1 VNYDPKRIL
10 MKYIWRTDLI
20 RNSEARSRGLTMTEM
35 LVVMAL
41 SFIVVSVVLIVGNV
55 AAREIRKINANME
68 VNEEIS
74 RFQLSL
80 KQIVTRSW
88 TGLGDIEVENT
99 TIGMLTSV
107 PYARKNEIY
116 EQTPAT
122 VTFDQVRNEVV
133 YSFHDQNNVVSTDV
147 LAKGVLDCRFK
158 YESVFLTYDATFST
172 YSEDMP
178 VVIKNVKGAVRFY

>member
-1 VNYDPKRIL
+1 MIVKCFWRIDLSL
-10 MKYIWRTDLI
+10 MQET
-20 RNSEARSRGLTMTEM
+20 RSKGLTMTEM

-41 SFIVVSVVLIVGNV
+41 SFIVVSVVLFVGNV
-55 AAREIRKINANME
+55 AAREIRRINANME

-99 TIGMLTSV
+99 TIGMLTTV

-122 VTFDQVRNEVV
+122 VTFDEVRNEVV
-133 YSFHDQNNVVSTDV
+133 YSFHDRSNEVSSDV
-147 LAKGVLDCRFK
+147 IAKGVLDCRFK

-172 YSEDMP
+172 YSENMP
-178 VVIKNVKGAVRFY
+178 EVIKNIKGAVRFY